1 MDTGTAAL
9 QVDRHKEKDSIHLWF
24 TRSINYQC
32 NFIGFKRHSS
42 TTRSSFLFAC
52 DTYLQ
57 SAGPGGRLDGYTLVI
72 EVSGVIIW
80 FS

>member
-9 QVDRHKEKDSIHLWF
+9 QVDCHKEKDSIHLWF

-52 DTYLQ
+52 DYVPTCKAQ
-57 SAGPGGRLDGYTLVI
+57 AQEAGWMVI
-72 EVSGVIIW
+72 L
-80 FS
+80 